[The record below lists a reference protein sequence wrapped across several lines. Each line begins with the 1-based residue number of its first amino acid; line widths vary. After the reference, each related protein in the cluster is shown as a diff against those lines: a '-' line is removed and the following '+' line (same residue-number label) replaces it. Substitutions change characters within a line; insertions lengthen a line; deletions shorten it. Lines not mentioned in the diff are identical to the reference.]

1 MKKRRKGF
9 SEIGLLF
16 EGNQFWGTRIGT
28 QVMMMMMIG
37 EEGEWRE
44 GKER

>member
-28 QVMMMMMIG
+28 QVMMMIG
-37 EEGEWRE
+37 EGEWRE

>member
-28 QVMMMMMIG
+28 QVMMMMIG
-37 EEGEWRE
+37 EGERRE